1 MRVHSDHLAMRLN
14 GTMFGVGF
22 LLLGTF
28 AVIGP
33 GVPTSEANLDK
44 AFWFGMHLIVGGAL
58 AVFASWVAKDLNGI
72 WCRHPRRW
80 GSRRRA
86 DR

>member
-1 MRVHSDHLAMRLN
+1 
-14 GTMFGVGF
+14 
-22 LLLGTF
+22 
-28 AVIGP
+28 
-33 GVPTSEANLDK
+33 
-44 AFWFGMHLIVGGAL
+44 MHLIVGGAL
-58 AVFASWVAKDLNGI
+58 AVFASWFAKDLNGI